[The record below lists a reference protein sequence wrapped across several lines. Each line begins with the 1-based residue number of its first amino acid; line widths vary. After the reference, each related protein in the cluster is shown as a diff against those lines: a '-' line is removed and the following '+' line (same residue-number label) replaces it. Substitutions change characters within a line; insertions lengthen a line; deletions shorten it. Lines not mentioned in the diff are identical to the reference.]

1 MVEVH
6 LCGEEGRGGR
16 GEEGE
21 GVEGPGGERKGGGG
35 GVGRG
40 ASAAYTGV
48 QKGQVTT
55 KPSSAYNTLVS
66 HLPTSR
72 GSAHLSPAIGFVH
85 QDVPN

>member
-1 MVEVH
+1 MWGG
-6 LCGEEGRGGR
+6 GEEREWR
-16 GEEGE
+16 
-21 GVEGPGGERKGGGG
+21 ERRGGGG
-35 GVGRG
+35 SGGARRGRG

-66 HLPTSR
+66 HLPMSR